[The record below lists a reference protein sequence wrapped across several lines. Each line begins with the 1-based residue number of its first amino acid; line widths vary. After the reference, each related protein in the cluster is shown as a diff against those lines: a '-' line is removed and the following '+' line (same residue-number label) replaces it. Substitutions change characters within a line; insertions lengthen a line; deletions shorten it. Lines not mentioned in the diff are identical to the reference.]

1 MSQKITI
8 TDPIRAKA
16 CVQWLIKE
24 IGPVT
29 RSGGGPLI
37 NGEGWNAWLTL
48 WPDRPILLVE
58 LDDIIDDDTQL
69 LFILK
74 WS

>member
-1 MSQKITI
+1 MTQKITI
-8 TDPIRAKA
+8 SDPIKARA

-37 NGEGWNAWLTL
+37 NGEGWNAWLNV
-48 WPDRPILLVE
+48 DRPQLIVE
-58 LDDIIDDDTQL
+58 LDNVVDDDTQL
-69 LFILK
+69 LFALK
-74 WS
+74 WA